1 MAAPQYNTEELIAN
15 IKRRCLVPT
24 SQLTYTDPQMTLLAN
39 DELQGEVVPLIMS
52 TREEYFVDFVDV
64 PSPSDGLID
73 FPVNAIGSK
82 LRNVSYLSQTSP
94 LVIINLP
101 RIDLDVVAGIGFY
114 NYATLAGFYVK
125 GNQIC
130 LYPNTSV
137 PTNTNIRIY
146 FYKRSL
152 SLAAPTAYGQV
163 VTVDAL
169 SNTVTLDQVPLNWA
183 IGTQINTV
191 EQGPNFSITCPLATV
206 TAKSSP
212 TLILDTV
219 EGISVGDYMS
229 EYGYS
234 AIPQIPLEA
243 HAYLAQLT
251 AAKLLEGLGD
261 RDGMTAALQKALS
274 LKDALLVMVSN
285 RVDGSPKKV
294 MNPDGG
300 LRLRNFRRGW
310 WGW

>member
-1 MAAPQYNTEELIAN
+1 MAVPQYNTEQLIAN

-52 TREEYFVDFVDV
+52 NREEYFLTHVDV
-64 PSPSDGLID
+64 TSPADGRID
-73 FPVNAIGSK
+73 FPAEAVGSK
-82 LRNVSYLSQTSP
+82 LRTVAYFSQNNP
-94 LVIINLP
+94 LVIVNLP

-114 NYATLAGFYVK
+114 NYATLAGFYVE
-125 GNQIC
+125 GSQIC

-146 FYKRSL
+146 YYKRCL
-152 SLAAPTAYGQV
+152 NLAAPTAYGQV
-163 VTVDAL
+163 QNIDSGT
-169 SNTVTLDQVPLNWA
+169 NTVTLDQLPLDWE

-191 EQGPNFSITCPLATV
+191 MQGPNFEITCSRATI
-206 TAKSSP
+206 TALSSP
-212 TLILDTV
+212 SLILDTV
-219 EGISVGDYMS
+219 EGIEVGDYMS

-234 AIPQIPLEA
+234 AVPQIPLEA

-251 AAKLLEGLGD
+251 AAKALEGLGD
-261 RDGMTAALQKALS
+261 REGMQAALQKALS
-274 LKDALLVMVSN
+274 MKEALMVMVSN
-285 RVDGSPKKV
+285 RIDGSPKKV